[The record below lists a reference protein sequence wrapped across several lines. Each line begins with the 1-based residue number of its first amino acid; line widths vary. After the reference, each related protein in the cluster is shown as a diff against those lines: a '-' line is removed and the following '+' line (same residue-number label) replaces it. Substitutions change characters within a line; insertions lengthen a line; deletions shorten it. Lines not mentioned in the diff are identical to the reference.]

1 IGLTLQWL
9 SHIQVP
15 GRELPDD
22 ALWQVDEKEVMSV
35 EDYDIIINKGFKA
48 FRKQHLPKIIDIA
61 ELQEKMEYM
70 KKNKDKTIQMFRDHS
85 YVIMSGGITTVP
97 FELLCGA
104 RSMTPFILDLYRRPE
119 KVKAALDIMTQG
131 QIDLGI
137 QAAQDSGINRVWLGG
152 WRTASALLS
161 PKIWN
166 EFVFPYLHE
175 MAWALAE
182 KGIVS
187 ILHLDQDWTRDLGR
201 LRELPSKKCILNPDG
216 MTDIHK
222 AKKLI
227 GDHMAIMGD
236 VPAAMLATGTSDE
249 VYNYVRD
256 LVRDIGPT
264 GLLLCPGCDA
274 PINAR
279 RENMEAFVSAGRDF
293 GAI

>member
-1 IGLTLQWL
+1 
-9 SHIQVP
+9 
-15 GRELPDD
+15 
-22 ALWQVDEKEVMSV
+22 
-35 EDYDIIINKGFKA
+35 
-48 FRKQHLPKIIDIA
+48 
-61 ELQEKMEYM
+61 
-70 KKNKDKTIQMFRDHS
+70 
-85 YVIMSGGITTVP
+85 
-97 FELLCGA
+97 
-104 RSMTPFILDLYRRPE
+104 MTPFILDLYRRPE

-161 PKIWN
+161 PKIWD